1 VAELTECGATP
12 GVPRPL
18 RRALLAFTVGAVFGA
33 APLGWAGAGNRG
45 RFNSGLLWRVERDG
59 TPDSYVF
66 GTMHVADPRVAEPS
80 TTVLTALSRS
90 RTLAMEVVVDS
101 GVDPNVFDQERLADD
116 QSLEALIGGEA
127 YAQTRHVLGE
137 RGLSEQAI
145 ARMKPWAAMMAVAA
159 AGPRDAPLALDS
171 RLLAAARQARLHVR
185 ALEMVEEQIASFDAI
200 PIESQVALLK
210 HALAHRPE
218 LEAENEIMIRAWL
231 KGDLLTMVHFPSR
244 MDSVN
249 PGVVRHYDELVRHL
263 VYNRTALMHHRLMPM
278 LKSGRVFVAVGAL
291 HLQGEKGLL
300 ALIEAGGYRAAPID

>member
-1 VAELTECGATP
+1 MAELTDRVFAADALR
-12 GVPRPL
+12 PR
-18 RRALLAFTVGAVFGA
+18 RRALLACA
-33 APLGWAGAGNRG
+33 AAAALCKPVVGWAGAGSRR
-45 RFNSGLLWRVERDG
+45 RFNSGLLWKVERDG

-80 TTVLTALSRS
+80 PAVLTALAQS

-101 GVDPNVFDQERLADD
+101 GVDPSVFDQEQLADD
-116 QSLEALIGGEA
+116 QNLEALIGVEA
-127 YAQTRHVLGE
+127 YAQTRHVLAK
-137 RGLSEQAI
+137 RGLSERAI

-278 LKSGRVFVAVGAL
+278 LASGRVFVAVGAL

-300 ALIEAGGYRAAPID
+300 ALIEADGYRAAPID